1 MIVKEF
7 KIDETVI
14 KINDED
20 INKEESE
27 DVVNTI
33 VSMILKDCKEESWKI
48 LI

>member
-27 DVVNTI
+27 EVVNTI
-33 VSMILKDCKEESWKI
+33 ISIILKDYI
-48 LI
+48 N